1 MAKFTTVQEWLATK
15 PAKAEVTKVL
25 NVINKGETSRL
36 RQDMYQSE
44 DYLRKLN
51 RSVANLTKMKFPI
64 PAEMTAEMEKTTKKI
79 EELKKVVP
87 VVKIVR
93 KKKVAEEPKV
103 EEPAQVEEQVAEE
116 VQA

>member
-1 MAKFTTVQEWLATK
+1 MEKFISIEAWLKTK
-15 PAKAEVTKVL
+15 PSKDQVTKVL
-25 NVINKGETSRL
+25 NLINKGQVSNL
-36 RQDMYQSE
+36 RRDLYESE

-64 PAEMTAEMEKTTKKI
+64 PAEMTAEVEATTKKI

-103 EEPAQVEEQVAEE
+103 EEQAQVEEQVAEE
-116 VQA
+116 IQA